1 MSAPQSLYSFTPNA
15 TQNPYGGFATGFGST
30 RTNGGFSNTSFG
42 TPGLPLGFAFPSPG
56 IDPLFLFSPAAVS
69 SNLNRILSYAAGIN
83 VNTNYGPVT
92 DPLAPIGFLRGTPYF
107 AQYGSPSGFLPDMM
121 GLPGGN
127 LFAGGQQGAQFQ
139 NPQPPSGF
147 PGGFPTYDP
156 YQGGGG
162 GYGAPQGGYGAP
174 QGGYGGYGAPTGY
187 GAPQGGYGG
196 YGAPQGGYGGY
207 GAPTGYG
214 GSPFGTGSGSGQ
226 IENHW
231 IMM

>member
-107 AQYGSPSGFLPDMM
+107 AQYGSPSGFLPDML

-162 GYGAPQGGYGAP
+162 YGAPQ
-174 QGGYGGYGAPTGY
+174 
-187 GAPQGGYGG
+187 GG

-214 GSPFGTGSGSGQ
+214 GSPFGTGSGGGQ